1 MADRPIAF
9 CEHLQLSS
17 VGIQPASISFNTLT
31 LESDR
36 FICVREK
43 VGEQNQ
49 VVIIDL
55 SDANNVIRR
64 PITADT
70 AIMHPKEKII
80 ALRAARQLQVFN
92 IETKQKVKSHIVNDD
107 IVFWKWLDDSTLG
120 LVSETAVFHW
130 TIKDATSPPQKVFDR
145 HASLSGAQIINYRAS
160 GDGKWLVLVGIMG
173 NTAPGGFKVKG
184 AMQLFSRERN
194 VSQPIEG
201 HAAAFAELKID
212 GQANPT
218 KLFTF
223 AVRTGTG
230 AKLHIVEIDHQAPNT
245 PFQKKAVDVFFP
257 PEATADFP
265 VAVQVSKQ
273 HGIIYLVTKLGF
285 IHLYDLETGACVY
298 MNRIS
303 GDTIFVTAEHEATHG
318 IIGVNRRGQVLSVS
332 VDDNTIIPY
341 ILGTLNNT
349 ELAFKL
355 ASRANLPGADDLYVR
370 QYQQLFQGGQ
380 YAEAAKIAA
389 NSPRGIL
396 RTPQTIEQF
405 KQVPV
410 QPGTLSPILQ
420 YFGILLEKGELNKHE
435 SLELA
440 RPVLAQGRK
449 QLLEKW
455 LKENKLDCSE
465 ELGDIVRTHDL
476 TLALSVYLRANVPN
490 KVIACFAETGQF
502 DKILLYSKKV
512 GYTPDFSQLLQ
523 HVMRVNPEKGA
534 EFASQLV
541 NDEAGPLVDIERV
554 VDVFMAQN
562 MIQPATSFLLDAL
575 KDNKPEQGHLQTRL
589 LEMNL
594 LHAPQVA
601 DAILGNE
608 MFTHYD
614 RPRIANLCE
623 RAGLLQRALD
633 HYEDLADIKRVVVHT
648 NVLNPEWLV
657 NFFSKLTTEQT
668 LACLNE
674 MLRVNIRQNLQVV
687 VQIAT
692 KYSDIL
698 GPVKLIEMFE
708 SFKSF
713 EGLYYYLGSVVNL
726 SEDPEVHFKYI
737 QAATRTNQIREVE
750 RICRESNFYN
760 PEKVKNFLKEAKLQD
775 QLPLI
780 IVCDRFDFVH
790 DLVLYLYQNGLTSS
804 IEVYVQRVNSART
817 PQVIGGL
824 LDVDCDESM
833 IKTLLAS
840 VTGNFPIDELVEEV
854 EKRNR
859 LKLILPWLEARIAQG
874 SQDPAVF
881 NALAKIYIDSNN
893 NPESFLKENNLYDP
907 LTVGKYCEKRDPYLA
922 FIAYAKGFCDD
933 ELISITNDNAM
944 FKHQARYL
952 VKRRRLELWQQVLV
966 SDNLHRRQLI
976 DQVTATAVP
985 ESTDPDDVSI
995 ILEPSPF
1002 SDNKNLQN
1010 LMLLTAIRAEK
1021 GKVVGYINKLNNY
1034 DSGEIAK
1041 IAVDHGLFEEALTI
1055 YKKYE
1060 QHVLAIDVL
1069 VGDIASIERGLD
1081 FANKIN
1087 KPEVWSRLAKAQLD
1101 GLRIRDAIDSYIKAE
1116 DPSNFHEVIE
1126 IASRAGKHE
1135 DLVRYLQ
1142 MARKSLREP
1151 KIDTELAY
1159 AYAKTDRLHD
1169 MEDFLSMTN
1178 VADILDVGEKCF
1190 NDELYQA
1197 AKLLSRASLIGQENQ
1212 AAVESARK
1220 AGNTQVWKQ
1229 VHEACIEKAEFRLAQ
1244 ICGLNIIVHAEELP
1258 GLIKRYEKRGYFDE
1272 VLQLLEAGLSLER
1285 AHMGIFTELSVL
1297 YSRYRPEKT
1306 IMEHLKLF
1314 VSRINI
1320 PKVLKAAEQAHL
1332 WPELVYLYV
1341 KYDEYDN
1348 AALAMMEH
1356 SPDAWEHNQFKE
1368 IVVKVA
1374 NVEIFDN
1381 FNTMALARK
1390 LEQHELLEFRRLAA
1404 HLYKKNKRW
1413 EESLSLSKQ
1422 DKLYK
1427 DAIQTASVSG
1437 STEVAEDLISY
1448 FVDIGNKECF
1458 AAMLY
1463 ACFDLLRPDIV
1474 MELSWHN
1481 GLNDFY
1487 VPYQIQIQRQTLEK
1501 IATLEKEVKEQT
1513 KKTQTREQQEAD
1525 QPIINPGGFGNQ
1537 RMITAGPGMGAPPP
1551 MYPNGLN
1558 GMQPM
1563 GHMKQLGGL
1572 HTAQFMAASAIAD
1585 EEPEVSDQEISQSVD
1600 NAVS

>member
-1 MADRPIAF
+1 MTFTLGNTSNCSR
-9 CEHLQLSS
+9 
-17 VGIQPASISFNTLT
+17 PASTRKLRR
-31 LESDR
+31 L
-36 FICVREK
+36 
-43 VGEQNQ
+43 
-49 VVIIDL
+49 L
-55 SDANNVIRR
+55 LIR
-64 PITADT
+64 
-70 AIMHPKEKII
+70 
-80 ALRAARQLQVFN
+80 
-92 IETKQKVKSHIVNDD
+92 
-107 IVFWKWLDDSTLG
+107 LG
-120 LVSETAVFHW
+120 
-130 TIKDATSPPQKVFDR
+130 
-145 HASLSGAQIINYRAS
+145 Y
-160 GDGKWLVLVGIMG
+160 
-173 NTAPGGFKVKG
+173 
-184 AMQLFSRERN
+184 
-194 VSQPIEG
+194 
-201 HAAAFAELKID
+201 
-212 GQANPT
+212 
-218 KLFTF
+218 
-223 AVRTGTG
+223 
-230 AKLHIVEIDHQAPNT
+230 
-245 PFQKKAVDVFFP
+245 
-257 PEATADFP
+257 
-265 VAVQVSKQ
+265 
-273 HGIIYLVTKLGF
+273 
-285 IHLYDLETGACVY
+285 
-298 MNRIS
+298 
-303 GDTIFVTAEHEATHG
+303 
-318 IIGVNRRGQVLSVS
+318 
-332 VDDNTIIPY
+332 
-341 ILGTLNNT
+341 
-349 ELAFKL
+349 
-355 ASRANLPGADDLYVR
+355 
-370 QYQQLFQGGQ
+370 
-380 YAEAAKIAA
+380 
-389 NSPRGIL
+389 GIL
-396 RTPQTIEQF
+396 RTPQTIDQF

-512 GYTPDFSQLLQ
+512 GYTPDYGQLLQ

-541 NDEAGPLVDIERV
+541 NDESGPLVDIERV

-698 GPVKLIEMFE
+698 GPVKLVEMFE

-737 QAATRTNQIREVE
+737 QAATRTGQIREVE

-760 PEKVKNFLKEAKLQD
+760 AEKVKNFLKEAKLQD

-824 LDVDCDESM
+824 LDVDCDEAT
-833 IKTLLAS
+833 IKKLLGS
-840 VTGNFPIDELVEEV
+840 VTGNFPIDELVDEV

-859 LKLILPWLEARIAQG
+859 LKLILPWLESKIAAG

-893 NPESFLKENNLYDP
+893 NPEAFLKENNLYEP

-952 VKRRRLELWQQVLV
+952 VKRRRLELWAQVLA

-976 DQVTATAVP
+976 DQITATAVP
-985 ESTDPDDVSI
+985 ESTDPDDVSVTVKAFMAADLPLELIEMLEKI
-995 ILEPSPF
+995 IIEPSPF

-1010 LMLLTAIRAEK
+1010 LLLLTAIRADK
-1021 GKVVGYINKLNNY
+1021 GKVVGYINKLANY

-1041 IAVDHGLFEEALTI
+1041 IAVDHGLYEEALTI
-1055 YKKYE
+1055 YKKYD
-1060 QHVLAIDVL
+1060 QHALAIDVL

-1081 FANKIN
+1081 FANKVN

-1116 DPSNFHEVIE
+1116 DPSNFPEVIE
-1126 IASRAGKHE
+1126 WLAS
-1135 DLVRYLQ
+1135 
-1142 MARKSLREP
+1142 P
-1151 KIDTELAY
+1151 
-1159 AYAKTDRLHD
+1159 
-1169 MEDFLSMTN
+1169 
-1178 VADILDVGEKCF
+1178 
-1190 NDELYQA
+1190 
-1197 AKLLSRASLIGQENQ
+1197 
-1212 AAVESARK
+1212 
-1220 AGNTQVWKQ
+1220 
-1229 VHEACIEKAEFRLAQ
+1229 
-1244 ICGLNIIVHAEELP
+1244 
-1258 GLIKRYEKRGYFDE
+1258 YE
-1272 VLQLLEAGLSLER
+1272 SLES
-1285 AHMGIFTELSVL
+1285 ILSSPML
-1297 YSRYRPEKT
+1297 T
-1306 IMEHLKLF
+1306 
-1314 VSRINI
+1314 
-1320 PKVLKAAEQAHL
+1320 PK
-1332 WPELVYLYV
+1332 PIVYTTWRT
-1341 KYDEYDN
+1341 
-1348 AALAMMEH
+1348 
-1356 SPDAWEHNQFKE
+1356 SC
-1368 IVVKVA
+1368 
-1374 NVEIFDN
+1374 
-1381 FNTMALARK
+1381 R
-1390 LEQHELLEFRRLAA
+1390 
-1404 HLYKKNKRW
+1404 
-1413 EESLSLSKQ
+1413 
-1422 DKLYK
+1422 
-1427 DAIQTASVSG
+1427 
-1437 STEVAEDLISY
+1437 
-1448 FVDIGNKECF
+1448 
-1458 AAMLY
+1458 
-1463 ACFDLLRPDIV
+1463 
-1474 MELSWHN
+1474 
-1481 GLNDFY
+1481 
-1487 VPYQIQIQRQTLEK
+1487 
-1501 IATLEKEVKEQT
+1501 
-1513 KKTQTREQQEAD
+1513 
-1525 QPIINPGGFGNQ
+1525 
-1537 RMITAGPGMGAPPP
+1537 
-1551 MYPNGLN
+1551 
-1558 GMQPM
+1558 
-1563 GHMKQLGGL
+1563 
-1572 HTAQFMAASAIAD
+1572 
-1585 EEPEVSDQEISQSVD
+1585 
-1600 NAVS
+1600 